1 MKTVSPVVILGNAS
15 SNTGSCGKV
24 MDENTFPV
32 GRVWEKKMQFLYVAV
47 HILQIE
53 GFTKFLLFCT
63 IEVFAN
69 NYFFNIMR
77 EYA

>member
-47 HILQIE
+47 HILQTE
-53 GFTKFLLFCT
+53 GLFCT